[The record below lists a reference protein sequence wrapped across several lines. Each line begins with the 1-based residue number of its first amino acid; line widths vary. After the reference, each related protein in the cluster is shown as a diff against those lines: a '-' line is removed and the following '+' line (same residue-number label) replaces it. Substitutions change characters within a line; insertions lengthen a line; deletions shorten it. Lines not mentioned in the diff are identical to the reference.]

1 MMLKTTYNI
10 LSFNTLNYEVEYM
23 NNITLIQNPPDCFS
37 SMDIYDAQEYL
48 RRFLLNDAKGIVT
61 NGTSSFVGNS
71 TQEICNFHINVDDE
85 FDFGYFHYE
94 CCHMSSEMELIC
106 ERLLPNV
113 WITSIIVCVFV
124 LNIVFIFF
132 SPYFVPKKLYDAQKE
147 PVVYEFTLD
156 NPEPVQIRYTNQSV
170 GNKREISFKR
180 FCAYFPEFEDKVRSN
195 EITLNKIYSFN
206 ISKILLQV
214 QPTKILSSSSSP
226 IGIWSSIY
234 NRLFLCKVEKQE
246 GIYSCCNSSMRPFE
260 KCKWQHCMRRLM
272 HAILLLLIIM
282 PWIIRLIL
290 YYIYEDKEISAMRKA
305 ADERGLQSYYV
316 QASFAVRYLTP
327 VHITFILCYL
337 VLFVDSIVL
346 GLIFNAYIKKFKRI
360 LTRCFKDMDAYAR
373 YDTFDWMLT
382 ILVFPLE
389 KLGLYA
395 LPFIGI
401 YWVVMLV
408 VLTPAMLYYLIP
420 TINILVQLVLHWCA
434 YLCPP
439 RLLSEK
445 LGEGNLPIGLPWKE
459 RLFEFFIVNMC
470 LLTLSSF
477 LFLAVECITFF
488 VEILVY
494 TMVGIILNAEV
505 TLKYVS
511 LALMLLL
518 YTRDSFGSVTQM
530 YASFTESMIN
540 TLRKIEEE
548 QVNELGICKENIAL
562 TPKTLGDKSKKI
574 IDVKVNNNE
583 LIFKL
588 HNVLLFIDKKMN
600 AFRISKNFFYKTIH
614 MDVDG
619 CPGSLF
625 PNFIKALRQ
634 LLMIIIFLMFVI
646 LVVSAFG
653 DRYEVSGVSQMLA
666 TLVGGFLP
674 WIFSNILFRKPV
686 QSISID
692 NDSATF
698 PTFKRFLYEEA
709 SAFQQSWPVDD
720 FEITTMEECT
730 DDINANENCHVIIVN
745 PENGNG
751 TEDGGFKLS
760 NLTQPFLRLTNNL

>member
-1 MMLKTTYNI
+1 
-10 LSFNTLNYEVEYM
+10 
-23 NNITLIQNPPDCFS
+23 
-37 SMDIYDAQEYL
+37 
-48 RRFLLNDAKGIVT
+48 
-61 NGTSSFVGNS
+61 
-71 TQEICNFHINVDDE
+71 
-85 FDFGYFHYE
+85 
-94 CCHMSSEMELIC
+94 
-106 ERLLPNV
+106 
-113 WITSIIVCVFV
+113 
-124 LNIVFIFF
+124 
-132 SPYFVPKKLYDAQKE
+132 
-147 PVVYEFTLD
+147 
-156 NPEPVQIRYTNQSV
+156 
-170 GNKREISFKR
+170 
-180 FCAYFPEFEDKVRSN
+180 
-195 EITLNKIYSFN
+195 
-206 ISKILLQV
+206 
-214 QPTKILSSSSSP
+214 
-226 IGIWSSIY
+226 
-234 NRLFLCKVEKQE
+234 
-246 GIYSCCNSSMRPFE
+246 
-260 KCKWQHCMRRLM
+260 
-272 HAILLLLIIM
+272 
-282 PWIIRLIL
+282 
-290 YYIYEDKEISAMRKA
+290 MRKA

-327 VHITFILCYL
+327 VHITFLLCYL

-434 YLCPP
+434 YLCPSYGCLP

-445 LGEGNLPIGLPWKE
+445 PGEGNLPIGLPWKE

-574 IDVKVNNNE
+574 INVKVNNNE

-588 HNVLLFIDKKMN
+588 HNVILFIDEKMN

-692 NDSATF
+692 TDSATF
-698 PTFKRFLYEEA
+698 PTFKRFLHVEA
-709 SAFQQSWPVDD
+709 SAFQQSWPVAD
-720 FEITTMEECT
+720 FEITKMEECT
-730 DDINANENCHVIIVN
+730 DEINANGNCHVIIVN
-745 PENGNG
+745 PKMAMEL
-751 TEDGGFKLS
+751 KK
-760 NLTQPFLRLTNNL
+760 